1 VLVRV
6 GDSGAWRPPPAD
18 PGYRGR
24 GLQIIRAVAVDV
36 ELTHGPQGTRIA
48 FVVPPPPTGTLEQTP
63 KRHPAPPQ
71 ADAVVAVTRSGEL
84 MSVSIVGELD
94 LAGADALR
102 DRLVTIVA
110 EAPDGGRI
118 VLDLRDTGYVA
129 SAGVA
134 LLLDTVEQAERR
146 GLTVEA
152 TMHPHGAVA
161 RILALTGVGALL
173 GVAVP
178 AQPSESTSIVT

>member
-1 VLVRV
+1 
-6 GDSGAWRPPPAD
+6 
-18 PGYRGR
+18 
-24 GLQIIRAVAVDV
+24 
-36 ELTHGPQGTRIA
+36 
-48 FVVPPPPTGTLEQTP
+48 
-63 KRHPAPPQ
+63 
-71 ADAVVAVTRSGEL
+71 VTRNGEQV
-84 MSVSIVGELD
+84 SVSLAGELD

-134 LLLDTVEQAERR
+134 LLLDTVEQAEGR

-152 TMHPHGAVA
+152 RMHPHGAVA

-173 GVAVP
+173 GLAVP
-178 AQPSESTSIVT
+178 AQPSDPTSMVT